1 MLKERSSPGVVR
13 RSGILWPAN
22 IRAGMYAW
30 LLHRVSGLALI
41 FYLMAHIPVLST
53 VLRGPNTFNAV
64 MEYLH
69 SPLYLTLDLL
79 LLVAVVFH
87 GINGIR
93 VVLFDLGI
101 GIRKQKGLFF
111 TAMGLTALIFLAGVI
126 AIWPVFFH

>member
-13 RSGILWPAN
+13 RGSVLWPGN
-22 IRAGMYAW
+22 IKAGMYAW

-41 FYLMAHIPVLST
+41 FYLLLHIPVLST
-53 VLRGPNTFNAV
+53 ALWGPNTFNAT

-79 LLVAVVFH
+79 LLVAVAFH

-93 VVLFDLGI
+93 VILFDIGI
-101 GIRKQKGLFF
+101 GIRGQKGLFF
-111 TAMGLTALIFLAGVI
+111 AAMGLTALIFLAGAI
-126 AIWPVFFH
+126 AVWPVIFS